1 MTKFDGDPAE
11 AEASLRRA
19 SEALSALQDELA
31 VAEERAEAIEQEET
45 PATPEAEAD
54 VTQRMEI
61 VQREIE
67 ALQQDIASAE
77 QYMINTI
84 DFWEDQGYLRDA

>member
-31 VAEERAEAIEQEET
+31 VAEEPAEAIEQEET

-67 ALQQDIASAE
+67 ASVVDQDARAAGASKAASRGV
-77 QYMINTI
+77 NSV
-84 DFWEDQGYLRDA
+84 A